1 MNAAVVYSFDVPPS
15 YTIFDDPVAAEGERL
30 VTVTAAGLH
39 PIVKA
44 LARGTHYGSSG
55 ILPFIAGV
63 DGVGRLEDGTRVY
76 FGIARSPFG
85 TFSEHALANSWM
97 CLQLPEGIDDVTAA
111 GIANPAMS
119 SWATLTARAKFVPGE
134 SVLILGAT
142 GVAGQLAIQV
152 AKRLGARRVIAAGR
166 NPQALEKLKYLGAD
180 AVISLDQDQPSLV
193 TAFRNELTESG
204 VDVVLDYVWG
214 QPAERM
220 LEAISQKGLKKAG
233 ARVRFIQIGESA
245 GKTISLPAATLRSS
259 GVELLG
265 SGFGSASL
273 DQIKQA
279 LVEFFQIAARQPF
292 QFHTKTAPLR
302 EVEAL
307 WNNKEEEG
315 TRLVF
320 QP

>member
-1 MNAAVVYSFDVPPS
+1 MNAAVVYSFEAPPR
-15 YTIFDDPVAAEGERL
+15 YTTFADPVAAENEWLVR
-30 VTVTAAGLH
+30 VTVAGLH

-55 ILPFIAGV
+55 ELPFVAGV
-63 DGVGRLEDGTRVY
+63 DGVGKLEDGTRVY

-85 TFSEHALANSWM
+85 TFSERALAASWM
-97 CLQLPEGIDDVTAA
+97 CLPLPGEIDDVTAA

-119 SWATLTARAKFVPGE
+119 SWAALTVRAKFATGE

-166 NPQALEKLKYLGAD
+166 NPRSLEKLKALGAD
-180 AVISLDQDQPSLV
+180 AVISLDQDQASLV
-193 TAFRNELTESG
+193 SAFRTELTESG
-204 VDVVLDYVWG
+204 VDVVLDYLWG
-214 QPAERM
+214 QPAERV
-220 LEAISQKGLKKAG
+220 LDAISQKGLRKAA

-245 GKTISLPAATLRSS
+245 GKAISLPAATLRSS
-259 GVELLG
+259 GLELLG

-273 DQIKQA
+273 DQIRQA
-279 LVEFFQIAARQPF
+279 LAEFFHVAAKEPF
-292 QFHTKTAPLR
+292 QFCTKAVPLHD
-302 EVEAL
+302 VEAL
-307 WNNKEEEG
+307 WSTAEEG

>member
-1 MNAAVVYSFDVPPS
+1 MNAAVVYSFDAPPR
-15 YTIFDDPVAAEGERL
+15 YTTFADPVAGEGEKL

-55 ILPFIAGV
+55 ELPFIAGV
-63 DGVGRLEDGTRVY
+63 DGVGRLDDGTRVF

-85 TFSEHALANSWM
+85 TFAERALAASWM
-97 CLQLPEGIDDVTAA
+97 CLPLPEGIDDVTAA

-119 SWATLTARAKFVPGE
+119 SWAALTARAKFAAGE

-152 AKRLGARRVIAAGR
+152 AKRLGARRVVAAGR
-166 NPQALEKLKYLGAD
+166 NPQALEKLTALGAD
-180 AVISLDQDQPSLV
+180 AVISLDQDQASLV
-193 TAFRNELTESG
+193 SAFRNELAESG
-204 VDVVLDYVWG
+204 IDVVLDYLWG

-220 LEAISQKGLKKAG
+220 LEAISQKGLRKAA
-233 ARVRFIQIGESA
+233 ARIRFIQIGESA

-259 GVELLG
+259 GLELLG

-273 DQIKQA
+273 DQILVALSAFLQA
-279 LVEFFQIAARQPF
+279 AAKQPF
-292 QFHTKTAPLR
+292 QFQTKAAPLR
-302 EVEAL
+302 DVEAL
-307 WNNKEEEG
+307 WNKAEEG